1 MLPILAML
9 SEAVP
14 KKILELMNVP
24 GLTREN
30 VASYFQVL
38 QKYRLYLR
46 RLSGVSQHQNGL
58 NNLFMGHPEATYGTM
73 TSFSGLELQALVA
86 TGQLPIQSLATL

>member
-30 VASYFQVL
+30 VASYFQ
-38 QKYRLYLR
+38 KYRLYLR

-58 NNLFMGHPEATYGTM
+58 NNSFMGHPEATYGTM